1 MNKTA
6 HEVQT
11 RCIGG
16 QFGGSS
22 AYYPVAYGLG
32 VRFFASG
39 AFGPARRSP
48 NRSTDFSDEAVGL
61 PNSVDFVV
69 VQATRSN
76 GITDDKRRA
85 ERIVDVLWEY
95 DRSTS

>member
-1 MNKTA
+1 MMSLWDALRMNMMISYQELVRT
-6 HEVQT
+6 
-11 RCIGG
+11 
-16 QFGGSS
+16 F
-22 AYYPVAYGLG
+22 L
-32 VRFFASG
+32 RFFASG